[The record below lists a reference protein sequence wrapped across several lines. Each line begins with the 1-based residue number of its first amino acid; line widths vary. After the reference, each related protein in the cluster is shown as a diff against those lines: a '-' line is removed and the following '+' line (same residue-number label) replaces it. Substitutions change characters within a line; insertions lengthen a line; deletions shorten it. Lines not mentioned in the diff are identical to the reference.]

1 MPIDGTASR
10 LKSPEQGASRH
21 VTTMLDDR
29 QAALERENAELRQQL
44 DVCTAELKEA
54 HEQQT
59 ATSEVLQVINSSP
72 GGLAPVFDAM
82 LEKALR
88 LCDAALGVLFTREG
102 ELFRAAAT
110 LGLPAPLEDF
120 LRNPFKPDQ
129 MPLIAGVIQQGQVLH
144 VHDAADTDGYQQ
156 RLASRV
162 AGVELGGVRT
172 VLYVPLTKDGRVLGV
187 FVIFRQKVRPFSD
200 KQIALVQNFAA
211 QAVIAMENARLITE
225 TREALEQQTATAEV
239 LQVINSSPGDLA
251 PVFGAILE
259 KARSLCG
266 AVHAALV
273 TYDGEHFRAVATYG
287 IPEPLDGLLRT
298 PFRPEPG
305 GPHALLLGGQRLIH
319 IADQAAVG
327 EPGPASPRW
336 RASVDAGAR
345 TLLWVPLRK
354 DGALLGCI
362 TASRWEVQPF
372 SDKEIALLEN
382 FAAQAVIAMENARLI
397 TETREALEQQTATA
411 EVLQVINSSPGD
423 LVRVFDAMLQKAIG
437 LCDAAHGH
445 FLTYD
450 GDAFHPAA
458 VQGEARFAEYWRQQG
473 SFRPSEGNPL
483 WRLVHGER
491 IVHLADAREDAAY
504 RDVPVYR
511 RIIDIGGIRTSLTV
525 PLCKD
530 GVLLG
535 AVIVYRREL
544 RPFTGRQVALLEN
557 FAAQAVIAMENA
569 RLLTETR
576 EALEQQTATAE
587 VLQVINTSPGDLAP
601 VFDAILDK
609 AHSLCDVAH
618 GSLQLY
624 DGVSLRAVATH
635 GVSDAFADILRQGY
649 RAADSPAS
657 RGLIEGRRFVQIAD
671 CAEIDHPV
679 FQSAAEFAG
688 IRTVLFVPL
697 RRDDALL
704 GLISSARREV
714 RPFSDNEIALL
725 QNFAAQAV
733 IAMQNARLLTETR
746 EALDQQT
753 ATAEVLQVIN
763 SSPGALR
770 PVFDAILEKA
780 HALCE
785 ASFGA
790 LMTYDGERFQPVAQ
804 HGVPASFKEVIE
816 EGILPQPGDPFGLMA
831 EGAPLSHIHDLAE
844 VAAQY
849 PDNPLP
855 RAAVDLG
862 GIRTLL
868 VVPLRKD
875 DALLGVITAYRQE
888 VRPFSDRQIA
898 LLQNFAAQAVIAIEN
913 ARLLGEI
920 RMARDSAEAALR
932 ELNAAQ
938 ASLIHAEKMASLGQL
953 TAGIAHE
960 IKNPLNFVNN
970 FAGLSVELLDEL
982 KETARPA
989 LDALGGDKRTEIDE
1003 VVAMLTGNLDKIAE
1017 HGRRADGIVKSM
1029 LDHSRGEVG
1038 ERRPIDLNHL
1048 VEEALS
1054 LAHHGA
1060 RAQDQS
1066 FNIALERDFAPGMA
1080 PIAVVPQDITRVC
1093 LNLFG
1098 NGFYAASK
1106 RHQADGGA
1114 SVKVTTRELGQAV
1127 EIRVRDNGTGI
1138 APELRDKLFQP
1149 FFTTKPTGEGTGLGL
1164 SICWDIVTQQHGGTI
1179 TVDSSLGEF
1188 TEFTVRLPRRAATG
1202 PGPVVAMDGVPDGV
1216 A

>member
-1 MPIDGTASR
+1 
-10 LKSPEQGASRH
+10 
-21 VTTMLDDR
+21 
-29 QAALERENAELRQQL
+29 
-44 DVCTAELKEA
+44 
-54 HEQQT
+54 
-59 ATSEVLQVINSSP
+59 
-72 GGLAPVFDAM
+72 
-82 LEKALR
+82 
-88 LCDAALGVLFTREG
+88 
-102 ELFRAAAT
+102 
-110 LGLPAPLEDF
+110 
-120 LRNPFKPDQ
+120 
-129 MPLIAGVIQQGQVLH
+129 
-144 VHDAADTDGYQQ
+144 
-156 RLASRV
+156 
-162 AGVELGGVRT
+162 
-172 VLYVPLTKDGRVLGV
+172 
-187 FVIFRQKVRPFSD
+187 
-200 KQIALVQNFAA
+200 
-211 QAVIAMENARLITE
+211 
-225 TREALEQQTATAEV
+225 
-239 LQVINSSPGDLA
+239 
-251 PVFGAILE
+251 
-259 KARSLCG
+259 
-266 AVHAALV
+266 
-273 TYDGEHFRAVATYG
+273 
-287 IPEPLDGLLRT
+287 
-298 PFRPEPG
+298 
-305 GPHALLLGGQRLIH
+305 
-319 IADQAAVG
+319 
-327 EPGPASPRW
+327 
-336 RASVDAGAR
+336 
-345 TLLWVPLRK
+345 
-354 DGALLGCI
+354 
-362 TASRWEVQPF
+362 
-372 SDKEIALLEN
+372 
-382 FAAQAVIAMENARLI
+382 
-397 TETREALEQQTATA
+397 
-411 EVLQVINSSPGD
+411 
-423 LVRVFDAMLQKAIG
+423 
-437 LCDAAHGH
+437 
-445 FLTYD
+445 
-450 GDAFHPAA
+450 
-458 VQGEARFAEYWRQQG
+458 
-473 SFRPSEGNPL
+473 
-483 WRLVHGER
+483 
-491 IVHLADAREDAAY
+491 
-504 RDVPVYR
+504 
-511 RIIDIGGIRTSLTV
+511 
-525 PLCKD
+525 
-530 GVLLG
+530 
-535 AVIVYRREL
+535 
-544 RPFTGRQVALLEN
+544 
-557 FAAQAVIAMENA
+557 MENA

-635 GVSDAFADILRQGY
+635 GVSDAFADILRRGY

-714 RPFSDNEIALL
+714 RLFSDNEIALL

-770 PVFDAILEKA
+770 PVFDAMLDKAMRLCQAVCGHLYTYDGERFSPAAVRGERGFAEWWEQHGAVRPLPGAGPLGRIAQGERVVVADYLEDPAYRAIPQFKALVDAGGLRSAVAVALRKDDALLGSIHIYRREVQPFSDKQIALLQNFAAQAVIAIENTRLLTETREALEQQTATAEVLQVINSSPGDLAPVFDAILEKA

-989 LDALGGDKRTEIDE
+989 LDALGGDKRAEIDE

-1054 LAHHGA
+1054 LAYHGA